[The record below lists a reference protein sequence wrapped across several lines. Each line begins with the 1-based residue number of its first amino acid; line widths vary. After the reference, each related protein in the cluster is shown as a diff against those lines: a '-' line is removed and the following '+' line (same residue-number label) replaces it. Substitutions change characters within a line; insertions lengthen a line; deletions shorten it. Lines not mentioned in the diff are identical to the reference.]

1 MIIGFL
7 TGNFSISQNTPTTI
21 TMDAGTNNDTAFGT
35 QGTIATSVTTFYAH
49 WDANFIYIGWK
60 EGRTNYSSDLYYV
73 AFDTDPNTASGT
85 SNSIEGVGFQAGN
98 SLPDYYLVYENN
110 VSFYGAP
117 VSNGNAIELYDGT
130 SGSWNFV
137 SRTGGN
143 DNTSSRVDFQ
153 DAPNGEVRVRIA
165 WSALGF
171 TRGVDKP
178 IGITFWTN
186 NSSGNFMWSRFP
198 NSNPGTGATPKTLTH
213 QIIFNSTGDGINPST
228 SFYENALSNNI
239 TYTSLSDSNWSG
251 LTTWQNGGLPSAG
264 SSVIV
269 DHAITSDVNSS
280 VGSVTVNPGKSLVIN
295 SGITLTTTDGIVLNS
310 QSDSYSSLILYGTIT
325 GAVQYNRHVNGNS
338 TLGDTN
344 AIGDNDLISPPVS
357 GQTFGAFATANPNLL
372 ENPGD
377 ATEKAFAPFDKTTG
391 DYENYDTTTNA
402 STTLDAGVGY
412 RAATD
417 DTSTLTFS
425 GTVNTGLVTH
435 DIVNSGPAFAP
446 WNLIGNPYPSYILAR
461 DFLEHE
467 VDTGVR
473 NIDLF
478 HPDSAAIYGY
488 DGDVDGG
495 SGYTIYNLA
504 TTDANTV
511 IAPGQGFLVSANPST
526 TPVDLIADYDVE
538 FTPAIRT
545 TGTDDD
551 FILGRGSVLINLELV
566 LSTDTN
572 AAATDFYF
580 NANASLGLDPGY
592 DAAIFGGTAPAFSI
606 YSHLVEDNVGTP
618 FIIQTL
624 GDTDYGDTT
633 VALGVN
639 AFQGEQLTF
648 SISTNTLPATVD
660 VYLDDTV
667 ASTSTLL
674 NSEDY
679 VMTPATDLSGT
690 GRFYLRFMDS
700 SLSVTENNLNDLVI
714 YTNQG
719 DRTIVIAGPVT
730 GNTLANVYDMQGR
743 LVRTQQLDTT
753 ATLQTITAS
762 ELGTGI
768 YIVELHNTNGSITK
782 KIILK

>member
-1 MIIGFL
+1 MTCITIDAQQNVFSRSEVT
-7 TGNFSISQNTPTTI
+7 TGNFGDGQLPWFYQTDGNSQGDPDSGNTTRNFVKIGHNNNTTM
-21 TMDAGTNNDTAFGT
+21 TTNGRFYQVNTLDFEAA
-35 QGTIATSVTTFYAH
+35 ATSA
-49 WDANFIYIGWK
+49 
-60 EGRTNYSSDLYYV
+60 RTINNSGGGLS
-73 AFDTDPNTASGT
+73 ASGG
-85 SNSIEGVGFQAGN
+85 I
-98 SLPDYYLVYENN
+98 Y
-110 VSFYGAP
+110 
-117 VSNGNAIELYDGT
+117 NASSAT
-130 SGSWNFV
+130 HTF
-137 SRTGGN
+137 
-143 DNTSSRVDFQ
+143 NT
-153 DAPNGEVRVRIA
+153 
-165 WSALGF
+165 
-171 TRGVDKP
+171 P
-178 IGITFWTN
+178 IGIDGPTVQLH
-186 NSSGNFMWSRFP
+186 
-198 NSNPGTGATPKTLTH
+198 A
-213 QIIFNSTGDGINPST
+213 NSTGGLTFNDNIFINANTVEFGNTGSGQILVSGTMSGSGNVSKVGSNTLTISGNNTYTGTTTVSGGTLILQSDLTDSDVTVENGATLEVDGTITIKSITINTGGAVLVTPG
-228 SFYENALSNNI
+228 NALTVTGAIVNDGNF
-239 TYTSLSDSNWSG
+239 TLE
-251 LTTWQNGGLPSAG
+251 
-264 SSVIV
+264 SVS
-269 DHAITSDVNSS
+269 T
-280 VGSVTVNPGKSLVIN
+280 
-295 SGITLTTTDGIVLNS
+295 
-310 QSDSYSSLILYGTIT
+310 SYSSLIPDGTVTGTIN
-325 GAVQYNRHVNGNS
+325 YERHVNGNS

-391 DYENYDTTTNA
+391 DYENYNTTTNA

-425 GTVNTGLVTH
+425 GTVSTGLVSYN
-435 DIVNSGPAFAP
+435 IVNSGPAFAD
-446 WNLIGNPYPSYILAR
+446 WNLIGNPYPSYLLVQ
-461 DFLEHE
+461 DFLTHE
-467 VDTGVR
+467 VDTGVE
-473 NIDLF
+473 NKDLF
-478 HPDSAAIYGY
+478 QTDTAAIYGY
-488 DGDVDGG
+488 DGDVDGAT
-495 SGYTIYNLA
+495 GYTIYNLA
-504 TTDANTV
+504 TTNASTV
-511 IAPGQGFLVSANPST
+511 IAPGQGFLVSADPT
-526 TPVDLIADYDVE
+526 QVAAYDVE
-538 FTPAIRT
+538 FTPAMRT

-551 FILGRGSVLINLELV
+551 FILGRGSVLINLELL

-679 VMTPATDLSGT
+679 VMTPTTDLSGT

-753 ATLQTITAS
+753 ATLQAITAS

-768 YIVELHNTNGSITK
+768 YIVELNNTNGSITK

>member
-1 MIIGFL
+1 MKQIYLLFILCLSFTFISNGQTLGVDTFTLGNDNSDNYGGSWGTTNQGTGFSDWTFDQATPNGGFAGRFIGSFSSALDVNGNAFGMFANSGNDAVSGAAISMPKTMEEGDSFTVSVGVNFRDGNKGFDLRDGSNSTIINFNVGSNQYNITGTSGLFSNAYDANTVITFTFTQNANSVSWTAVRSGGL
-7 TGNFSISQNTPTTI
+7 TGSESGTIGSISSGTI
-21 TMDAGTNNDTAFGT
+21 TNIRFYNVSAGTNNDGGSGERNLYLNSLNFESTY
-35 QGTIATSVTTFYAH
+35 TIAENSTVTVTTS
-49 WDANFIYIGWK
+49 
-60 EGRTNYSSDLYYV
+60 ETV
-73 AFDTDPNTASGT
+73 P
-85 SNSIEGVGFQAGN
+85 
-98 SLPDYYLVYENN
+98 YLTVE
-110 VSFYGAP
+110 
-117 VSNGNAIELYDGT
+117 
-130 SGSWNFV
+130 SGSTV
-137 SRTGGN
+137 IVEKTGN
-143 DNTSSRVDFQ
+143 V
-153 DAPNGEVRVRIA
+153 EV
-165 WSALGF
+165 
-171 TRGVDKP
+171 
-178 IGITFWTN
+178 
-186 NSSGNFMWSRFP
+186 SGN
-198 NSNPGTGATPKTLTH
+198 LT
-213 QIIFNSTGDGINPST
+213 
-228 SFYENALSNNI
+228 
-239 TYTSLSDSNWSG
+239 
-251 LTTWQNGGLPSAG
+251 NG
-264 SSVIV
+264 
-269 DHAITSDVNSS
+269 
-280 VGSVTVNPGKSLVIN
+280 GSVT
-295 SGITLTTTDGIVLNS
+295 LNS
-310 QSDSYSSLILYGTIT
+310 DSDEYSSLIVNGTST
-325 GAVQYNRHVNGNS
+325 GDVSYNRHVNGNS

-372 ENPGD
+372 ENSSNPS
-377 ATEKAFAPFDKTTG
+377 EKAFAPFDKTTG
-391 DYENYDTTTNA
+391 DYENYNTTTNA
-402 STTLDAGVGY
+402 STTLVAGVGY

-551 FILGRGSVLINLELV
+551 FILGRGSVLINLELM

-719 DRTIVIAGPVT
+719 DRTIVIAGPLS

-753 ATLQTITAS
+753 ATLQAITAS

-768 YIVELHNTNGSITK
+768 YIVELNNTNGSITE